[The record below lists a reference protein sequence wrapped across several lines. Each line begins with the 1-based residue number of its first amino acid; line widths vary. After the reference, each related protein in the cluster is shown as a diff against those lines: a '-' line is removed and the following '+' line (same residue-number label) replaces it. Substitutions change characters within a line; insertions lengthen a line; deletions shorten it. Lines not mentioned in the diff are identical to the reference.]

1 MLNKVNLKPDFSYE
15 KRIGG
20 VILGIDEVGRGCIA
34 GLVVAAGV
42 ILDDN
47 IDISQIN
54 DSKKIIPIK
63 REILCNYLKNNC
75 KYIIKSSSVEEI
87 EKINIL
93 QASLLAMRR
102 IINEM
107 KNKFDHIIVDGNISP
122 DTSIN
127 NLTTIIGGDSKS
139 LSIAAA
145 SIIAKVTR
153 DKIMKDLDKEN
164 PGYFWDK
171 NKGYGTQQ
179 HIEAIK
185 KIGITRHHRKSFLS
199 KIITCK

>member
-1 MLNKVNLKPDFSYE
+1 MPEKVNLKPDFVFE

-34 GLVVAAGV
+34 GPVVAAGV

-47 IDISQIN
+47 IDTSQIN
-54 DSKKIIPIK
+54 DSKKISQNK
-63 REILCNYLKNNC
+63 REKIYNYLKENC
-75 KYIIKSSSVEEI
+75 KYVVKSSSVEEI
-87 EKINIL
+87 EKMNIL

-102 IINEM
+102 VINEIEG
-107 KNKFDHIIVDGNISP
+107 KFDHVIVDGNISP
-122 DTSIN
+122 DTSID

-153 DKIMKDLDKEN
+153 DKIMEDLDKEN
-164 PGYFWDK
+164 PGYFWNK
-171 NKGYGTQQ
+171 NKGYGTKQ
-179 HIEAIK
+179 HVEAIK
-185 KIGITRHHRKSFLS
+185 KIGITCHHRKSFLS
-199 KIITCK
+199 KIITY